1 MTTQDIIRQ
10 TKSFTAEQKQE
21 LAYYFLLSTMS
32 EAKKR
37 KFANLFHYKDDVEE
51 LKQNKKP
58 LDNFMKTKGILKD
71 IDLSDITE
79 ENIYL
84 QND

>member
-10 TKSFTAEQKQE
+10 TKSFTIEQKQE

-32 EAKKR
+32 EEKR
-37 KFANLFHYKDDVEE
+37 KEVANLFNYKDNVEE

-58 LDNFMKTKGILKD
+58 LDNFMKTKGILK
-71 IDLSDITE
+71 
-79 ENIYL
+79 
-84 QND
+84 